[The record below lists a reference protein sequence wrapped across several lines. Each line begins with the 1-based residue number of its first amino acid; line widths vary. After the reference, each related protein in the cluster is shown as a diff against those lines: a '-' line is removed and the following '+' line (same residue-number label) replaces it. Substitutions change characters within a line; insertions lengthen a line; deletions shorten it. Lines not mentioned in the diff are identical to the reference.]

1 MAMRYAAALESDLHS
16 SRLAP
21 EPGTLLRWTTATR
34 AASVSEILDWP
45 QGTPLDVDPVL
56 MDLDQSPKSF
66 FATVFTS
73 LALAG
78 FALSPPGQRWF
89 GVASLPLVSFTVL
102 HASLYA
108 YGVWVL
114 GPGAQS
120 GLRWKRRAFAVLS
133 TTAVAAVYGA
143 CSTNPASPAY
153 AVVIAAAMVF
163 GQTAP
168 NNALLAAALCVV
180 PAAERAVFVASASPG
195 SLAIAVIA
203 GFASAAMYW
212 TVSARSVRLL
222 ELRTQVA
229 STSALTDL
237 AAARE
242 AQLKVAMSLHDG
254 LSGALFAARRRA
266 ANADGAEQVIRVGR
280 SLLLRAYEAI
290 HTCHGSASGLAT
302 ELESALQGVARA
314 LGVPGRIVVKSGER
328 TLPAD
333 EMDDVR
339 DIALEAIANA
349 ARHEVADLELR
360 IELGSS
366 EVCIECKTSAASNT
380 EPGTGR
386 GFRNTL
392 LRAKS
397 RGGDAKW
404 GGNAAR
410 FGSTV
415 HWPAAEAFRALP
427 PLRLALEIAASAAFA
442 VALGVV
448 GHSLPA
454 LLAPAVAL
462 AFGLY
467 VCLQS
472 GQRLDLAQ
480 HELTATRARRRS
492 AEQTPVLQAVD
503 SFLVPPLTLLEQ
515 AMSESN
521 VTRIR
526 TALAELA
533 HALGDV
539 MWALEWRPAPAP
551 APEAEAHGSTAAHPN
566 LHSLL
571 AERRAE
577 RNRESSLASA

>member
-1 MAMRYAAALESDLHS
+1 MQPRADLKCTVHVW
-16 SRLAP
+16 RPDLVLCFD
-21 EPGTLLRWTTATR
+21 GLLRR
-34 AASVSEILDWP
+34 ESPNVSAILDWP
-45 QGTPLDVDPVL
+45 QGTPIDVDPVL

-66 FATVFTS
+66 FVTACTS
-73 LALAG
+73 FALAG

-89 GVASLPLVSFTVL
+89 GVAPLPLVVFTVL
-102 HASLYA
+102 HAALYA
-108 YGVWVL
+108 HGVWVL

-120 GLRWKRRAFAVLS
+120 GLLWKRRALALAA
-133 TTAVAAVYGA
+133 TAAVASVYGA
-143 CSTNPASPAY
+143 CSTNSASPAY

-168 NNALLAAALCVV
+168 GSALVAAMLCVV
-180 PAAERAVFVASASPG
+180 PVAERAVFVSSASAS
-195 SLAIAVIA
+195 SLAIAVTA
-203 GFASAAMYW
+203 GAASATMYW

-222 ELRTQVA
+222 ELRTRVA
-229 STSALTDL
+229 STGLLTDL

-266 ANADGAEQVIRVGR
+266 ASAGDTEQVIRVGR
-280 SLLLRAYEAI
+280 NLLLRAYEAI
-290 HTCHGSASGLAT
+290 HTCHGGASGVAA
-302 ELESALQGVARA
+302 ELESSLQGVARA
-314 LGVPGRIVVKSGER
+314 LGVPGRIAVKGGER

-333 EMDDVR
+333 EMGDVR
-339 DIALEAIANA
+339 DIALEAVANA
-349 ARHEVADLELR
+349 ARHEVAEIELR
-360 IELGSS
+360 IQFAAN
-366 EVCIECKTSAASNT
+366 EVRIECQTLNAANT

-404 GGNAAR
+404 GGSPER
-410 FGSTV
+410 FASTV
-415 HWPAAEAFRALP
+415 RWPVGEAFRALP
-427 PLRLALEIAASAAFA
+427 PMRLALEVAASAAFA
-442 VALGVV
+442 ITLGVV

-472 GQRLDLAQ
+472 GERLEQAQNELAASR
-480 HELTATRARRRS
+480 TRRRD
-492 AEQTPVLQAVD
+492 AEQTPVLHAVD
-503 SFLVPPLTLLEQ
+503 SFLVPALTLLEQ
-515 AMSESN
+515 ATSQAN
-521 VTRIR
+521 VTQVR

-533 HALGDV
+533 DALGDV
-539 MWALEWRPAPAP
+539 MWALEWRPAPAL
-551 APEAEAHGSTAAHPN
+551 APEGDAHGPSEPRPN

-571 AERRAE
+571 AERKAE
-577 RNRESSLASA
+577 RSREASLASA